1 MILNMMD
8 KIVYELF
15 YAPVYIPFY
24 TLAIIAFWYVVFLA
38 LFDIMQ
44 LLSDI
49 TEDYIKPWLK
59 KAVRRLIV
67 AVHLRYLDLSDRV
80 RFYQEKKE
88 IKGGSYK
95 ELENKDDE

>member
-24 TLAIIAFWYVVFLA
+24 TIAIIAFWYVVFLA

-59 KAVRRLIV
+59 KAVMRLIV

>member
-59 KAVRRLIV
+59 KTVRRLII
-67 AVHLRYLDLSDRV
+67 AIHLRYLDLSDRV

-88 IKGGSYK
+88 LKGGSYK
-95 ELENKDDE
+95 ELENKNDE